1 MARRSTSCR
10 GCRTRDSEIA
20 RLRQQVKDLQSQ
32 IQSLRKKLCEVEQQ
46 RHRQAHPF
54 RRDKT
59 ETNGKKPG
67 RPKGHAPS
75 NRPLP
80 TPEQIDRVIDVP
92 CGDCPDCQVPL
103 LDPKTVV
110 QYQTD
115 LPPITPIVTQ
125 FNIETG
131 FCPCCR
137 QVQRG
142 RHPEQLSDA
151 IGAAGN
157 TLGPNI
163 LTMAAELKHRLGVSY
178 RKITDF
184 FETYYDFRI
193 CPATFVQA
201 EKRLTALAKPSYE
214 LLIDALRRAGVVH
227 ADETGW
233 RIDRVNAWLW
243 VFSSKNVT
251 VYTIRTSRGAD
262 VPEDILGDHF
272 SGTLV
277 VDGLNTYTALDYSK
291 GQCNGHLLR
300 RCKTLRDVVPSY
312 ETDKIE
318 QLMALV
324 QEAIDLAGRREHLTA
339 SGYARRVQQI
349 ENRFDDWLDDNITR
363 LHHPT
368 SGCQMSDDL
377 DRLDN
382 HLRNH
387 RCEWFRFLH
396 EPDVPPTNN
405 HAEQMLR
412 PAVITRK
419 VGGCNKTLL
428 GALVHSVLSSLMVT
442 CKRQGDKFLDFAKQ
456 LWQGGEPQAIPLAT

>member
-1 MARRSTSCR
+1 MVNTASKCR
-10 GCRTRDSEIA
+10 GCRRRDSEIT
-20 RLRQQVKDLQSQ
+20 RLRRQVKELETH
-32 IQSLRKKLCEVEQQ
+32 IESLREKLGEVEQKQ
-46 RHRQAHPF
+46 HRQAHPF
-54 RRDKT
+54 RRDDT
-59 ETNGKKPG
+59 PNRRKKPG
-67 RPKGHAPS
+67 RRKGHAPG

-80 TPEQIDRVIDVP
+80 TPDQITRVIDVP
-92 CGDCPDCQVPL
+92 CTDCPDCQVPL
-103 LDPKTVV
+103 LDARTVV

-115 LPPITPIVTQ
+115 LPPITPIITQ
-125 FNIETG
+125 FNIDTG

-142 RHPEQLSDA
+142 RHPEQISDA

-184 FETYYDFRI
+184 FTTYYDFRI

-201 EKRLTALAKPSYE
+201 EKRLTALAKPSYD

-233 RIDRVNAWLW
+233 RIERVNAWLW
-243 VFSSKNVT
+243 VFSSKEAT

-262 VPEDILGDHF
+262 VPEDILGEDF
-272 SGTLV
+272 SGFLV
-277 VDGLNTYTALDYSK
+277 VDGLKTYTALDYSK

-300 RCKTLRDVVPSY
+300 RCKNLVDVVPCY
-312 ETDKIE
+312 ETDTVE
-318 QLMALV
+318 QLIALV
-324 QEAIDLAGRREHLTA
+324 QEAIDLAGRREQLTE

-349 ENRFDDWLDDNITR
+349 ENRFDDWLDDNIAR
-363 LHHPT
+363 FHHPQ
-368 SGCQMSDDL
+368 SGCPMSDEL

-396 EPDVPPTNN
+396 EPEVPPTNN

-442 CKRQGDKFLDFAKQ
+442 CKRQGQKFLEFAKQ
-456 LWQGGEPQAIPLAT
+456 LWRAGEPQAIPLAT